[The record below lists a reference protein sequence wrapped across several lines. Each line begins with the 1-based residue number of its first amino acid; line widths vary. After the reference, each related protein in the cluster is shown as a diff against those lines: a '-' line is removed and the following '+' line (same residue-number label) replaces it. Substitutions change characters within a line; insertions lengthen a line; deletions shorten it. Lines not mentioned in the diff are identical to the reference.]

1 MVRLGD
7 QRKCEAE
14 MNIYATLYDNQ
25 KEKAY
30 DISEVISNLEI
41 TTHIQDDPGK
51 ATFDLIK
58 CDDIAFW
65 EGATVSIK
73 IDGYKMFR
81 GFVFA
86 KKQTEDE
93 NIISVTC
100 YDQLRYL
107 KNKDSY
113 VFENMTS
120 DQIFAKICKDF
131 VLKYKVVDKSD
142 YKCAPRSN
150 DATALYEMMKT
161 ALDDT
166 LIHTRQWY
174 IIRDNYGVL
183 EHINV
188 YSLQAG
194 IMLGDASGI
203 TGFTYETSIDK
214 DTYNQ
219 IKLYR
224 DNDKTGKREIFI
236 VNDTING
243 GKKLKSWG
251 ILQLYEKVDENL
263 NTAQIEQKARGMLK
277 LYNNTKRSLKLDAIG
292 APNVC
297 AGSIF
302 KCSIEGLDN
311 LPLNSYLLVTQCS
324 HKIDNGVH
332 TMSLTTEVVNNG

>member
-1 MVRLGD
+1 MS
-7 QRKCEAE
+7 
-14 MNIYATLYDNQ
+14 IYATLYNNQ
-25 KEKAY
+25 TNKLYK
-30 DISEVISNLEI
+30 ISDAICNLEI
-41 TTHIQDDPGK
+41 TTSIQDDPGK

-58 CDDIAFW
+58 VDNIEFE
-65 EGATVSIK
+65 EGATVSIQ
-73 IDGYKMFR
+73 IGGYKMFK
-81 GFVFA
+81 GYVFS
-86 KKQTEDE
+86 KKTTKEVD
-93 NIISVTC
+93 IVSVTC

-113 VFENMTS
+113 VFENLTS
-120 DQIFAKICKDF
+120 DQIFSKICNDF
-131 VLKYKVVDKSD
+131 VLKHKVVDKSD
-142 YKCAPRSN
+142 YICAPRSN
-150 DATALYEMMKT
+150 DATALYEMIKT

-166 LIHTRQWY
+166 LINSKKWY

-194 IMLGDASGI
+194 IMLGDESGV
-203 TGFTYETSIDK
+203 TDFTYETSIDK

-224 DNDKTGKREIFI
+224 DNDTTGKREIFI

-243 GKKLKSWG
+243 GNKIKAWG

-263 NTAQIEQKARGMLK
+263 NLAQIEQKARGMLS
-277 LYNNTKRSLKLDAIG
+277 LYNNTKRSLKLECIG
-292 APNVC
+292 VPKVC

-302 KCSIEGLDN
+302 KCSIKNLDGM
-311 LPLNSYLLVTQCS
+311 PINSYLLVTQCS
-324 HKIDNGVH
+324 HKIENGVH

>member
-1 MVRLGD
+1 MIV
-7 QRKCEAE
+7 
-14 MNIYATLYDNQ
+14 YATIYDNQ
-25 KEKAY
+25 NNRYY
-30 DISEVISNLEI
+30 DISQVIANLSI
-41 TTHIQDDPGK
+41 TTQIEDEPGK
-51 ATFDLIK
+51 ATFDIIK
-58 CDDIAFW
+58 CDNIEFW
-65 EGATVSIK
+65 EGATVAIE
-73 IDGYKMFR
+73 IDRHKMFK
-81 GFVFA
+81 GFVFS
-86 KKQTEDE
+86 KKRDKEV

-120 DQIFAKICKDF
+120 DQIFSKICNDF
-131 VLKYKVVDKSD
+131 VLEHRVVDKSD
-142 YKCAPRSN
+142 YVCAPRSN
-150 DATALYEMMKT
+150 DATALYEMIKT

-166 LIHTRQWY
+166 LINSKKWF

-194 IMLGDASGI
+194 VMLGDKSGV
-203 TGFTYETSIDK
+203 TDFTYETSIDK

-224 DNDKTGKREIFI
+224 DNEDSGKREVFI

-243 GKKLKSWG
+243 GDKLKAWG

-263 NTAQIEQKARGMLK
+263 NIAQIEQKARGMLS
-277 LYNNTKRSLKLDAIG
+277 LYNNTKRSLKLEALGVPKI
-292 APNVC
+292 C
-297 AGSIF
+297 AGSII
-302 KCSIEGLDN
+302 KCSIEDLGDLS
-311 LPLNSYLLVTQCS
+311 LNSYLLVTECT
-324 HKIDNGVH
+324 HKIDNGMH